1 MKRWK
6 FSLSCLTVAMAMI
19 VLFGSQ
25 VNAASLKKVG
35 DYPSKPISLVIAY
48 GVGGGADTFARVLV
62 PFVTQATKTPVN
74 VMNITGAGGESA
86 VLHVAS
92 QPADGYTLLM
102 VALDHA
108 QHEAYREVKHPILE
122 DFILVCRLVEE
133 YYGVWVRGDSPYKTL
148 DDLIKYAKAH
158 PGEVKIAG
166 HSAGGTTEISSHQF
180 QYVTGTKMNY
190 IPFGVSKANASL
202 LGGHGDVTFQK
213 TAPMLSLVKAGKV
226 KGLAVG
232 GSTRTLPDVPTFR
245 ELGYK
250 IDLPVWRGIAVK
262 KGTSPEIVAYLQEA
276 FKEAISDSTYEMIAK
291 ANDFWLKYLKT
302 EEFNEFYK
310 EEREAYRE
318 LFQAIGWGKK
328 ETKK

>member
-1 MKRWK
+1 
-6 FSLSCLTVAMAMI
+6 
-19 VLFGSQ
+19 
-25 VNAASLKKVG
+25 
-35 DYPSKPISLVIAY
+35 
-48 GVGGGADTFARVLV
+48 
-62 PFVTQATKTPVN
+62 
-74 VMNITGAGGESA
+74 
-86 VLHVAS
+86 
-92 QPADGYTLLM
+92 
-102 VALDHA
+102 
-108 QHEAYREVKHPILE
+108 
-122 DFILVCRLVEE
+122 
-133 YYGVWVRGDSPYKTL
+133 L